1 MLNKKLNDKIQIAI
15 RRFFNS
21 DKLYYQSSV
30 AAIKSQRSSYDEIKD
45 LRQTELKIFSQ
56 NGEDGILDFL
66 IERIAIQKPTM
77 LEIGSGNFNECNSR
91 FLNYLR
97 NSSVYLVDAKID
109 EINFKKNFRQR
120 IVNSSIFLNEIWVSK
135 ENIRNVV
142 DNAVKLLGT
151 VNILSVD
158 LDGNDYWIVE
168 AMGAIDLDI
177 IIVEYNPILSTVE
190 PVSTI
195 YDPNFNRADKHYSF
209 KYYGASLES
218 FIEYFKVNGFI
229 FVGTTSQGTN
239 AFFVNVKY
247 STIFDGLG
255 KDPNVY
261 KNISSRESRDKI
273 GELSFIDSHSERK
286 LIGDLKVINTVTQQV
301 KSISETF

>member
-1 MLNKKLNDKIQIAI
+1 VLIKKLKDKIQIAI
-15 RRFFNS
+15 RIFFNS

-30 AAIKSQRSSYDEIKD
+30 AAIKSQRSYYDKIKD
-45 LRQTELKIFSQ
+45 LRQAELKVFSQ

-77 LEIGSGNFNECNSR
+77 LEIGSGNFFECNSR
-91 FLNYLR
+91 FLNHLR
-97 NSSVYLVDAKID
+97 NSSVYLVDANID
-109 EINFKKNFRQR
+109 ELTFKKNFRQR
-120 IVNSSIFLNEIWVSK
+120 IVNSSIFLSEIWVSK

-142 DNAVKLLGT
+142 DDAVKLLGT
-151 VNILSVD
+151 INILSVD

-168 AMGAIDLDI
+168 AMGTMNLDI
-177 IIVEYNPILSTVE
+177 IIVEYNPILSVVE

-218 FIEYFKVNGFI
+218 FIEYFKINGFI

-239 AFFVNVKY
+239 AFFVNMKY
-247 STIFDGLG
+247 SAIFSGLG
-255 KDPNVY
+255 KDSNVY
-261 KNISSRESRDKI
+261 KNISSHESRDET
-273 GELSFIDSHSERK
+273 GELSFIDSHSERN
-286 LIGDLKVINTVTQQV
+286 LIGDLKVINTVTQQI
-301 KSISETF
+301 KYISETF